1 MDAKLWFVQLSGW
14 PIFIF
19 IVAVVFLFM
28 MALSVLMTRLSNRSV
43 FQNAMLAGVVV
54 AVIGFGLLGLL
65 AVLSRL

>member
-1 MDAKLWFVQLSGW
+1 MDAKLWFVRLSGW

-43 FQNAMLAGVVV
+43 AQNAMLAGVVV

>member
-1 MDAKLWFVQLSGW
+1 MNAKLWFVQLSGW

-43 FQNAMLAGVVV
+43 AQNAMLAGVVV

>member
-43 FQNAMLAGVVV
+43 AQNAMLAGVVV